1 MTELLRAARLAT
13 MTPGVGILEN
23 AAVVV
28 EGDDILAVGP
38 FPGLRREYS
47 GPVRD
52 LGDVL
57 LAPGTFNSHTHLEM
71 SHLHGKTHGGEGF
84 TPWMRSM
91 LAQPLYDLD
100 AARVRSEL
108 FSSERRGVAF
118 VADISTRNAAD
129 IGTILAGSGLGFV
142 SFNEVIGRAVPA
154 NDADLLPR
162 VREVEESGHGV
173 MSVAGH
179 ALHSTSGGRLQAS
192 KRAAKAA
199 GGLPWSL
206 HLAENVEEEDMLV
219 RGDGAFLELLKS
231 RGVIESY
238 DAPGERPVPLAA
250 SLGLLDADTL
260 AVHCVMTTREDAAIL
275 ARSGATVCLCP
286 RSNAHIGEG
295 VPPVRTLLDAGAPVC
310 LGTDGLC
317 SNADLDPYG
326 EVAWVLEHE
335 PSVSLVDALAMVTVT
350 PARFFG
356 RAVPHAARLGVIA
369 PGRLARFS
377 VAPPAVLD
385 ILSQR

>member
-1 MTELLRAARLAT
+1 MTELLRAARLAP
-13 MTPGVGILEN
+13 MTPGVGVLDD
-23 AAVVV
+23 AAVAVD
-28 EGDDILAVGP
+28 GGDILAVGP
-38 FPGLRREYS
+38 FAGMRREYA

-57 LAPGTFNSHTHLEM
+57 LAPGVFNSHTHLEM
-71 SHLHGKTHGGEGF
+71 SHLLGKTRGGEGF
-84 TPWMRSM
+84 ATWIRSM

-100 AARVRSEL
+100 PALVRSEL
-108 FSSERRGVAF
+108 FSCERRGVAF

-129 IGTILAGSGLGFV
+129 IGPIMAGSGLGFV
-142 SFNEVIGRAVPA
+142 SFNEVIGEGEPE

-162 VREVEESGHGV
+162 VRDVEGCGRGV

-179 ALHSTSGGRLQAS
+179 ALHTTSAGRLMAS
-192 KRAAKAA
+192 KRAARAG

-206 HLAENVEEEDMLV
+206 HLAENADEEAMLV
-219 RGDGAFLELLKS
+219 EGGGAFHALLES
-231 RGVIESY
+231 RGVLGSFV
-238 DAPGERPVPLAA
+238 APGERPVPLAA
-250 SLGLLDADTL
+250 RLGLLDADTL
-260 AVHCVMTTREDAAIL
+260 AVHCVMTTRDDAAIL

-295 VPPVRTLLDAGAPVC
+295 TPPLRMLLDAGVSVC

-335 PSVSLVDALAMVTVT
+335 PTVTLVEALAMITAT

-356 RAVPHAARLGVIA
+356 RGVPYAARLGRIA
-369 PGRLARFS
+369 PGALARFS